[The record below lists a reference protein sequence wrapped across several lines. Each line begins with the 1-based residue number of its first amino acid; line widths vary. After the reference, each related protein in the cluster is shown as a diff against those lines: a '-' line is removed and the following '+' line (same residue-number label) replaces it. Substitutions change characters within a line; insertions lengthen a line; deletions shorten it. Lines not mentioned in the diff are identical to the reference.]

1 MDNNI
6 DLKDKLEGV
15 AKIYFSLSELPE
27 IKWSKGVIKQ
37 KYRKITFGTYDLQKN
52 IIKIHPILKDENIPY
67 YVLDFIIYHELLHYE
82 DRDEII
88 KKRKSITRLFSPRKR
103 LYHHKEFKYK
113 EKEFPYQKEADS
125 ILKRIAK
132 GEYKLK
138 NA

>member
-6 DLKDKLEGV
+6 DLKDKLEGI
-15 AKIYFSLSELPE
+15 AKIYLDLNELPE
-27 IKWSKGVIKQ
+27 IKWSKGIIKK

-52 IIKIHPILKDENIPY
+52 LIKIHPILKDENIPGF
-67 YVLDFIIYHELLHYE
+67 VLDFIIYHELLHYA
-82 DRDEII
+82 DREEII
-88 KKRKSITRLFSPRKR
+88 RKRKSIANLFSPGKR

-138 NA
+138 NS